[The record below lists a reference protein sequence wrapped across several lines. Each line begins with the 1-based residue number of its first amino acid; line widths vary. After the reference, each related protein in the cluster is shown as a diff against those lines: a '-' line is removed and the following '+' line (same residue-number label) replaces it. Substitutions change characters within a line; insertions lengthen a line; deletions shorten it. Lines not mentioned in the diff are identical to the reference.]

1 MEFALVSDWK
11 RWPCEEAQL
20 GEIYAKDFAR
30 LGHRIHWIAFISG
43 LPEPLRRET
52 WHGHPVTLCR
62 REDGTVLPLMRWLG
76 ALLRESPIDF
86 VQVRNDPLLAMI
98 AAWMGRRAGK
108 PFVYHLSVLN
118 GPIVLAQALERGG
131 LTRLKFWVKGTVGG
145 WLVDRVA
152 LSCDLLLPIS
162 DHMERHFR
170 ALGRTGPMLAMPM
183 GCRDATASPPR
194 PEGATVEMLYLGALD
209 WLRRLDFL
217 LRAMA
222 IALKKD
228 PRLRLTFLGSAQ
240 LDSDIVK
247 LRELAAELGLAHAVS
262 FSPLIPRAEVNARI
276 DASDIGVSPLP
287 PVPHFLMNSPTKLME
302 SLGRGR
308 PVVGTRETP
317 EQRAIL
323 EESGGGIAVPFDEK
337 AYADAILALSLDRE
351 RRIEAGRRG
360 AAYMAAHRDYSILAA
375 SAEKAYREML
385 ANAKNH

>member
-1 MEFALVSDWK
+1 MEFALISDWR

-30 LGHRIHWIAFISG
+30 LGHKIHFLAFING
-43 LPEPLRRET
+43 LPEPMRRET
-52 WHGHPVTLCR
+52 LNGHSVTLYR
-62 REDGTVLPLMRWLG
+62 RQNGTVLPLIRWLT
-76 ALLRESPIDF
+76 ALLKERPLDF
-86 VQVRNDPLLAMI
+86 VQVRNDPLFAMI
-98 AAWMGRRAGK
+98 AAFLGRRARK

-131 LTRLKFWVKGTVGG
+131 VKRLLMWVKGTVGG
-145 WLVDRVA
+145 YLVDRAA
-152 LSCDLLLPIS
+152 LGCDLLLPIS
-162 DHMERHFR
+162 DHMERHYR

-183 GCRDATASPPR
+183 GCRDAVAAPPP
-194 PEGATVEMLYLGALD
+194 PERETVEMLYLGALD

-222 IALKKD
+222 IAIKKD

-247 LRELAAELGLAHAVS
+247 LRELAAELGLAHAVR
-262 FSPLIPRAEVNARI
+262 FSPLIPRSEVNARI
-276 DASDIGVSPLP
+276 DDSDLGVSPLP

-317 EQRAIL
+317 EQRQIL
-323 EESGGGIAVPFDEK
+323 EESGGGIATPFDEQ
-337 AYADAILALSLDRE
+337 AYADAILALSLDRP
-351 RRIEAGRRG
+351 RRLEAGRRG
-360 AAYMAAHRDYSILAA
+360 AEYMAKHRDYSILAA
-375 SAEKAYREML
+375 SAEKAYLEML
-385 ANAKNH
+385 GR

>member
-1 MEFALVSDWK
+1 MEFAVISDWR

-30 LGHRIHWIAFISG
+30 LGHKIHFLAFINE
-43 LPEPLRRET
+43 LPEPVRRET
-52 WHGHPVTLCR
+52 LNGHSVTLYR
-62 REDGTVLPLMRWLG
+62 RENGVVLPLISWLT
-76 ALLRESPIDF
+76 ALLKERPIDF
-86 VQVRNDPLLAMI
+86 VQVRNDPLFAMI
-98 AAWMGRRAGK
+98 AAFLGRRAGK

-131 LTRLKFWVKGTVGG
+131 VKRLLMWVKGTVGG
-145 WLVDRVA
+145 YLVDRAA
-152 LSCDLLLPIS
+152 LGCDLLLPIS
-162 DHMERHFR
+162 DHMERHYR

-183 GCRDATASPPR
+183 GCRDAVASPAP
-194 PEGATVEMLYLGALD
+194 PERETVEMLYLGALD

-222 IALKKD
+222 LAIKKD

-247 LRELAAELGLAHAVS
+247 LRELAAELGLAHAVR
-262 FSPLIPRAEVNARI
+262 FSPLIPRSEVNARI
-276 DASDIGVSPLP
+276 DDSDIGVSPLP

-317 EQRAIL
+317 EQRQIL
-323 EESGGGIAVPFDEK
+323 EESGGGIATPFDEQ
-337 AYADAILALSLDRE
+337 AYADAILALSLDRP
-351 RRIEAGRRG
+351 RRLEAGRRG
-360 AAYMAAHRDYSILAA
+360 AEYMAKHRDYAILAA
-375 SAEKAYREML
+375 SAERAYLAML
-385 ANAKNH
+385 KR

>member
-1 MEFALVSDWK
+1 MEFALISDWR

-30 LGHRIHWIAFISG
+30 LGHQIHFLAFIND
-43 LPEPLRRET
+43 LPEPSRRET
-52 WHGHPVTLCR
+52 LNGHSVTLYR
-62 REDGTVLPLMRWLG
+62 RENGLVLPLVRWLT
-76 ALLRESPIDF
+76 ALLRERPIDF
-86 VQVRNDPLLAMI
+86 VQVRNDPLFAMI
-98 AAWMGRRAGK
+98 AAFLGRRAGK

-131 LTRLKFWVKGTVGG
+131 VKRLLMWVKGTVGG
-145 WLVDRVA
+145 YLVDRAA
-152 LSCDLLLPIS
+152 LGCDLLLPIS
-162 DHMERHFR
+162 DHMERHYR

-183 GCRDATASPPR
+183 GCRDAVAAPPP
-194 PEGATVEMLYLGALD
+194 PERETVEMLYLGALD

-222 IALKKD
+222 LAIKKD

-247 LRELAAELGLAHAVS
+247 LRELAAELGLAHAVR
-262 FSPLIPRAEVNARI
+262 FSPLIPRSEVNARI
-276 DASDIGVSPLP
+276 DDSDLGVSPLP

-317 EQRAIL
+317 EQRQIL
-323 EESGGGIAVPFDEK
+323 EESGGGIATPFDEQ
-337 AYADAILALSLDRE
+337 AYADAILALSLDRP
-351 RRIEAGRRG
+351 RRLDAGRRG
-360 AAYMAAHRDYSILAA
+360 AEYMAKHRDYSILAA

-385 ANAKNH
+385 RR

>member
-1 MEFALVSDWK
+1 MEFALVSDWR

-30 LGHRIHWIAFISG
+30 LGHKIHFLAFINE
-43 LPEPLRRET
+43 LPEPVRRET
-52 WHGHPVTLCR
+52 LNGHSVTLYR
-62 REDGTVLPLMRWLG
+62 RENGTVLPLIRWLS
-76 ALLRESPIDF
+76 ALLKESPIDF
-86 VQVRNDPLLAMI
+86 VQVRNDPLFAMI
-98 AAWMGRRAGK
+98 AAFLGRRAGK

-131 LTRLKFWVKGTVGG
+131 VKRLLMWVKGTVGG
-145 WLVDRVA
+145 YLVDRAA
-152 LSCDLLLPIS
+152 LNCDLLLPIS
-162 DHMERHFR
+162 DHMERHYR

-183 GCRDATASPPR
+183 GCRDAVAAPPP
-194 PEGATVEMLYLGALD
+194 PERETVEMLYLGALD

-222 IALKKD
+222 IAIKKD

-247 LRELAAELGLAHAVS
+247 LRDLAAELGLAHAVR
-262 FSPLIPRAEVNARI
+262 FSPLIPRSEVNARI
-276 DASDIGVSPLP
+276 DDSDLGVSPLP

-317 EQRAIL
+317 EQRQIL
-323 EESGGGIAVPFDEK
+323 EESGGGIATPFDEQ
-337 AYADAILALSLDRE
+337 AYADAILALSLDRP
-351 RRIEAGRRG
+351 RRLEAGRRG
-360 AAYMAAHRDYSILAA
+360 AEYMAKHRDYSILAA
-375 SAEKAYREML
+375 SAEAAYLKLLGR
-385 ANAKNH
+385 